1 MPYTLHPVPAYQ
13 PSFAGFPRCRNLEE
27 LEADVA
33 IIGIPYTS
41 LYGIHVPPVGGG
53 EETGPPGQ
61 EAAAALRRQSQSY
74 ALSLGNYDFDFDG
87 DLFAG
92 REVHVADCGDV
103 AMAPADRSAD
113 LQSITEAIRNILE
126 RGAVPIVLG
135 GDHGTPIP
143 VLRAYEGRGSLCVV
157 QIDAHMDF
165 RDEREG
171 FREGYSSQMRR
182 AAEMPWVS
190 GLMQIGLRGV
200 GSGRREEYEAARGR
214 GSVLVRAQELHEAGV
229 ARVLRRLPRAEQ
241 YYITI
246 DADGLDPA
254 IAPGVF
260 YPSPGGVDYF
270 EMTEILKGVARRGRI
285 CGLDLCEV
293 VPALDLRELTA
304 IFGSRLILNAI
315 GAMAR
320 AGQFNRLQ
328 SAQGSKSAGG
338 TH

>member
-1 MPYTLHPVPAYQ
+1 MPFTLRPVPPDQ
-13 PSFAGFPRCRNLEE
+13 PPFAGFPRCARLEE

-33 IIGIPYTS
+33 IIGIPFKSPYEIS
-41 LYGIHVPPVGGG
+41 VPAVGGG
-53 EETGPPGQ
+53 EPVRSPGP

-74 ALSLGNYDFDFDG
+74 ALSLRNHDFDFDG
-87 DLFAG
+87 GLFAG
-92 REVHVADCGDV
+92 RRIRVADCGDLV
-103 AMAPADRSAD
+103 LTPVDYRADMQAITQAMRA
-113 LQSITEAIRNILE
+113 ILE

-143 VLRAYEGRGSLCVV
+143 VLEAYVGGGSLCVV

-200 GSGRREEYEAARGR
+200 GSGRREEYEAARR
-214 GSVLVRAQELHEAGV
+214 CGSVLVRAQDLHASGV
-229 ARVLRRLPRAEQ
+229 ARVLRRLPKAKQ
-241 YYITI
+241 YYVTI

-254 IAPGVF
+254 IAPGVY

-270 EMTEILKGVARRGRI
+270 EMTDLMRGIARRGRI
-285 CGLDLCEV
+285 CGIDFCEV
-293 VPALDLRELTA
+293 VPALDLRDLTS
-304 IFGSRLILNAI
+304 IFGSRLILNFI
-315 GAMAR
+315 GAMAH
-320 AGQFNRLQ
+320 AGRIGEQPVGL
-328 SAQGSKSAGG
+328 
-338 TH
+338 